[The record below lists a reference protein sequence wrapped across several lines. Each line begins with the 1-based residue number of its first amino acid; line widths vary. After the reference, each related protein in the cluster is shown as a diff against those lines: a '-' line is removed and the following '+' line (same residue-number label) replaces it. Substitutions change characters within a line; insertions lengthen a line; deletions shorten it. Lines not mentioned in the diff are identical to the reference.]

1 MNKKLKTTLIIC
13 LIVISVAAIGVG
25 IFFLFKPSDKKIL
38 TNHVETSFKNLKE
51 SSKEFMKTLKS
62 ETFTTAKVKT
72 NTTLNSGESKLEY
85 LGDIYLSSDNRVY
98 TNISIARD
106 NIKKE
111 IEKYIDGNKEYTKI
125 KGIIDNFYYEDLVT
139 QIDSKFAEGI
149 SNQTEVVLDY
159 LIDTIVN
166 KIDQKEI
173 STEKVK
179 KTFDGVEYDT
189 KKIRV
194 SFTEKDAIEIVID
207 VLKKVKDNKEL
218 SELIAYAIKNYEE
231 LDGLSIDSMISSLE
245 GKLSNFD
252 NEKEFIT
259 YAIYKYNDKIMS
271 NEYSI
276 TLNSDGTSV
285 TLKLAVN
292 KYTNKNNFENLE
304 VYLSVMGINVV
315 EFTSKGQS
323 ANKSDLTFY
332 VLNTIKAEG
341 TYEKSGNNLSIS
353 LKANT
358 PLDESSVFNVEI
370 SFKELEKDKKY
381 SFNAKV
387 TIGMNSIETNI
398 SSENEIEL
406 GVEMPK
412 VDVSG
417 AKSIDEMTDEQR
429 EAYDNIFDL
438 LSFSEDEDELNDYL
452 FEDFS

>member
-1 MNKKLKTTLIIC
+1 MNKKLKITLIIC

-218 SELIAYAIKNYEE
+218 SELITYAIKNYEE
-231 LDGLSIDSMISSLE
+231 LDGLSLDTMISNLE
-245 GKLSNFD
+245 GRLNDLD
-252 NEKEFIT
+252 NEKEFIA
-259 YAIYKYNDKIMS
+259 YAVYEYKDKIMS

-276 TLNSDGTSV
+276 TVDSDGTAV
-285 TLKLAVN
+285 TLKLTVN

-304 VYLSVMGINVV
+304 IYLSAMGINVV

-323 ANKSDLTFY
+323 ATKSSLTLY
-332 VLNTIKAEG
+332 VLNMLKAEG
-341 TYEKSGNNLSIS
+341 TYEKDENNFTVS

-358 PLDESSVFNVEI
+358 PLDDSSTFDLEMA
-370 SFKELEKDKKY
+370 FKEIEKDKKCT
-381 SFNAKV
+381 FNAKMIMG
-387 TIGMNSIETNI
+387 TGSTALNLN
-398 SSENEIEL
+398 SENEIEL

-412 VDVSG
+412 VDVSVQ
-417 AKSIDEMTDEQR
+417 KVLMR
-429 EAYDNIFDL
+429 
-438 LSFSEDEDELNDYL
+438 
-452 FEDFS
+452 